1 MSSERMRIV
10 LKELNEIAKTDKK
23 RVKIARAPARAN
35 LIGEHTDYN
44 EGYVLPCTVDRD
56 IIMAAAPVHDE
67 VVLHS
72 INFNSTRRFS
82 LTDIKFDP
90 QDHWGNYP
98 KGVTDHLLLSGHE
111 IDGMTGVIHSTI
123 PIGAGLG
130 SSAALEVVTGLMFK
144 LLYDVEI
151 SPVDLALT
159 CFKAE
164 NEFVGVSCG
173 IMDQF
178 ASVLGRQDAFLFLDC
193 RTLGNELV
201 SLPSQ
206 KMRVVLLNTMVD
218 RTAAAILNK
227 RELECRKAIKIIRR
241 FRPKIKALRDL
252 SSDDFQELKNR
263 LPPTLRKRCQHVVYE
278 NERVLEM
285 VEALKK
291 DDQNL
296 VGKLMGASHTSC
308 RDLYE
313 VSCRELDIMVEM
325 AEKISGVIGCRMTG
339 AGFGGC
345 AVCLVWEWALEELTK
360 SVCVEYPKRTGIKP
374 EIYVCTIPPGA
385 EDMLNRNERIE
396 EVF

>member
-1 MSSERMRIV
+1 MSSERLQIV
-10 LKELNEIAKTDKK
+10 LKELNNIAKTDRK
-23 RVKIARAPARAN
+23 RVKIARAPGRAN

-56 IIMAAAPVHDE
+56 IIMAATPVDDE

-72 INFNSTRRFS
+72 INLNSTRRFS
-82 LTDIKFDP
+82 LAGIKSDP

-98 KGVTDHLLLSGHE
+98 KGVTDRLLQSGHE

-123 PIGAGLG
+123 PIEAGLG
-130 SSAALEVVTGLMFK
+130 SSAALEIVTALMFK

-164 NEFVGVSCG
+164 NEFLGVSCG

-178 ASVLGRQDAFLFLDC
+178 ASALGRQDAFLFLDC
-193 RTLGNELV
+193 RTLSHEIV
-201 SLPSQ
+201 DLPS
-206 KMRVVLLNTMVD
+206 KKLRVVLLNTMVD
-218 RTAAAILNK
+218 RAAATILNK
-227 RELECRKAIKIIRR
+227 RKLECQKAIKVIRR
-241 FRPKIKALRDL
+241 FRPKTKALRDL
-252 SSDDFQELKNR
+252 SSDDFEELKNH

-285 VEALKK
+285 VKALKK
-291 DDQNL
+291 DNQNL
-296 VGKLMGASHTSC
+296 VGKLMEASHTSC
-308 RDLYE
+308 RNLYE
-313 VSCRELDIMVEM
+313 VSCRELDIIVEM
-325 AEKISGVIGCRMTG
+325 AEKISGVVGCRMTG

-345 AVCLVWEWALEELTK
+345 AVCLVWDWAVEELTK
-360 SVCVEYPKRTGIKP
+360 RVYVEYRERTGIKP
-374 EIYVCTIPPGA
+374 EIYVCSIPPGA
-385 EDMLNRNERIE
+385 GEMLNWNERIE

>member
-1 MSSERMRIV
+1 MSSERLQIV
-10 LKELNEIAKTDKK
+10 LKELCRIAEIDKK
-23 RVKIARAPARAN
+23 RVKAIRAPGRAN

-56 IIMAAAPVHDE
+56 IIMAAVPVHDQ

-82 LTDIKFDP
+82 LADIEFDP

-98 KGVTDHLLLSGHE
+98 KGVTDRLLQAGHE
-111 IDGMTGVIHSTI
+111 IDGMAGVVHSTI

-130 SSAALEVVTGLMFK
+130 SSAALEVATALMFK
-144 LLYDVEI
+144 LLYDIEI

-164 NEFVGVSCG
+164 DEFVGVSCG

-178 ASVLGRQDAFLFLDC
+178 ASALGRQDAFLFLDC
-193 RTLGNELV
+193 RKLGNEFV
-201 SLPSQ
+201 NLPS
-206 KMRVVLLNTMVD
+206 KKLRVVLLNTMVD
-218 RTAAAILNK
+218 RAAATILNK
-227 RELECRKAIKIIRR
+227 RKLECQKALKIIRR
-241 FRPKIKALRDL
+241 SRPKTKALRDL
-252 SSDDFQELKNR
+252 SSDDFEDLKNN

-285 VEALKK
+285 VNALKK
-291 DDQNL
+291 NNQSL
-296 VGKLMGASHTSC
+296 IGRLMGASHTSC

-313 VSCRELDIMVEM
+313 VSCRELDIMVET
-325 AEKISGVIGCRMTG
+325 AERISGVMGCRMTG

-345 AVCLVWEWALEELTK
+345 AVCLVWEWAVEELTK
-360 SVCVEYPKRTGIKP
+360 SVSVKYRERTGIKP
-374 EIYVCTIPPGA
+374 EIYACRIPPGA
-385 EDMLNRNERIE
+385 GEVSNWNEQIE